1 MVLGD
6 MTVQDNLKPLPSLS
20 EPLQVALD
28 NGAKKALIPI
38 ENKKHFFDVSGEIAE
53 AVDPVFYKDPT
64 TADMK
69 VLGII

>member
-6 MTVQDNLKPLPSLS
+6 MTVQGNLKPLPSLS

-38 ENKKHFFDVSGEIAE
+38 ENKRHFFDVSAEIVE
-53 AVDPVFYKDPT
+53 AADPVFYKDPT

-69 VLGII
+69 ALGII